1 MYQLIQFAS
10 GCESERDAA
19 RALGYDY
26 YSWDVPYAEQPDFTE
41 KKWVEMTDEEKAA
54 LVILDYSERTW
65 DRREPR
71 SSFKLWGDLTDE
83 ETEAAEVLGYRAT
96 KWNDKAGNAKS
107 PEYASRVWSNFTY
120 EEQAALGVL
129 GFTEVLWDDGTSGRP
144 RSSFKPWAELTICG
158 EDISVAHTV
167 DASQCM
173 DISRWVLC
181 YYVDL
186 YSYHILVLTCD

>member
-1 MYQLIQFAS
+1 M
-10 GCESERDAA
+10 
-19 RALGYDY
+19 
-26 YSWDVPYAEQPDFTE
+26 
-41 KKWVEMTDEEKAA
+41 
-54 LVILDYSERTW
+54 
-65 DRREPR
+65 
-71 SSFKLWGDLTDE
+71 
-83 ETEAAEVLGYRAT
+83 AAEVLGYKAA
-96 KWNDKAGNAKS
+96 KWNDKQGQAKS
-107 PEYASRVWSNFTY
+107 PDHVNRVWSNLTY
-120 EEQAALGVL
+120 DEQAALGVL